1 MINFME
7 KVSAISYVP
16 IRKESEFYL
25 HKRQLLNV
33 WMNDPS
39 PLPFFHSV
47 YESRMKNI
55 HDKHPMAESELA
67 FHDSRLEVLQSNLQK
82 DLPTPQSSWI
92 FGSKR
97 REVQMLSLCLSKK
110 DFKHLNNF

>member
-39 PLPFFHSV
+39 PLPFFHSGKLSLAVTQAVTATFFHSV

-67 FHDSRLEVLQSNLQK
+67 FHDARLEVSITNKL
-82 DLPTPQSSWI
+82 DI
-92 FGSKR
+92 F
-97 REVQMLSLCLSKK
+97 
-110 DFKHLNNF
+110 